1 MRIRNNINNINNND
15 LNYLKANIV
24 NLSNESEVIKQN
36 SVKYISSYIKQ
47 FIQKNKNKKNKK
59 ELFLMMLKK
68 ESLQNINLVEELFED
83 ILDNIELNSVS
94 RKEVRDLESLKSAK
108 ITGKQKDKYLL
119 NAQISKKKGK
129 NSGGE

>member
-15 LNYLKANIV
+15 LHYLRANII

-36 SVKYISSYIKQ
+36 SIKHISSYIKQ

-68 ESLQNINLVEELFED
+68 EGLQNINLVEELFED

-108 ITGKQKDKYLL
+108 ITGKKKDNFLL
-119 NAQISKKKGK
+119 NAQISKKKK
-129 NSGGE
+129 S